1 MIFILVALFFVL
13 ALRGPPLDE
22 NLLLSNIA
30 TANKKVEHLTEVTQC
45 LLRSCLVRIVLW
57 ITTRMVV
64 LRNILSCFWNRRWF
78 LVRVLDV
85 VNMHRFQTSRKRYC
99 LWWKSIRQWWSR
111 GYGRGVDQKWIT
123 CLTSIFAPFVSI
135 VTSSF
140 LISPLEHSLRASAV
154 MCTLQNVFIRCS
166 FVDCCHWIC
175 VDRKPMRKES
185 PFSRTVILRIV
196 FYEIRKTGN
205 GSLFFRCIL

>member
-1 MIFILVALFFVL
+1 MFLKSKMVKPVGFLSVFLMWWICIVFRHLENATIFDGKAFDSDG
-13 ALRGPPLDE
+13 AG
-22 NLLLSNIA
+22 
-30 TANKKVEHLTEVTQC
+30 
-45 LLRSCLVRIVLW
+45 
-57 ITTRMVV
+57 
-64 LRNILSCFWNRRWF
+64 
-78 LVRVLDV
+78 
-85 VNMHRFQTSRKRYC
+85 
-99 LWWKSIRQWWSR
+99 

-140 LISPLEHSLRASAV
+140 LISPLEHSLRVSAV

-196 FYEIRKTGN
+196 FYEITKTGN
-205 GSLFFRCIL
+205 GSLFFRCILWFVLFSHLNFWCKMFCWDSGQC

>member
-1 MIFILVALFFVL
+1 MFLKSKIVKPVGFLSVFLMWWICIVFRHLENATVFDGKAFDS
-13 ALRGPPLDE
+13 DE
-22 NLLLSNIA
+22 A
-30 TANKKVEHLTEVTQC
+30 G
-45 LLRSCLVRIVLW
+45 
-57 ITTRMVV
+57 
-64 LRNILSCFWNRRWF
+64 
-78 LVRVLDV
+78 
-85 VNMHRFQTSRKRYC
+85 
-99 LWWKSIRQWWSR
+99 

-154 MCTLQNVFIRCS
+154 MCTLHNVFIRCS
-166 FVDCCHWIC
+166 FVYRFHWIC

-185 PFSRTVILRIV
+185 PFSRTVMLRIV

>member
-1 MIFILVALFFVL
+1 MEKHSTVM
-13 ALRGPPLDE
+13 E
-22 NLLLSNIA
+22 Q
-30 TANKKVEHLTEVTQC
+30 EV
-45 LLRSCLVRIVLW
+45 W
-57 ITTRMVV
+57 E
-64 LRNILSCFWNRRWF
+64 
-78 LVRVLDV
+78 
-85 VNMHRFQTSRKRYC
+85 
-99 LWWKSIRQWWSR
+99 
-111 GYGRGVDQKWIT
+111 GVDQNWIT

-140 LISPLEHSLRASAV
+140 LISLPEHSLRASAV

-166 FVDCCHWIC
+166 FVDRFHWIC

-205 GSLFFRCIL
+205 GSLCSAGTAVNANVLVTNCPEDPVKNEIQSLIFFSLVIAWEWSEFHETVRAGEGVKGRDKKVLK

>member
-1 MIFILVALFFVL
+1 MHITARITFIH
-13 ALRGPPLDE
+13 
-22 NLLLSNIA
+22 A
-30 TANKKVEHLTEVTQC
+30 TVFDGKAFD
-45 LLRSCLVRIVLW
+45 S
-57 ITTRMVV
+57 
-64 LRNILSCFWNRRWF
+64 
-78 LVRVLDV
+78 DGAG
-85 VNMHRFQTSRKRYC
+85 
-99 LWWKSIRQWWSR
+99 

-123 CLTSIFAPFVSI
+123 CLTSIFAPFVLI

-154 MCTLQNVFIRCS
+154 MCTLHNVFIRCS

-205 GSLFFRCIL
+205 GSLFFRCILWFVLFSHLNFWCKMFCWDSGQC